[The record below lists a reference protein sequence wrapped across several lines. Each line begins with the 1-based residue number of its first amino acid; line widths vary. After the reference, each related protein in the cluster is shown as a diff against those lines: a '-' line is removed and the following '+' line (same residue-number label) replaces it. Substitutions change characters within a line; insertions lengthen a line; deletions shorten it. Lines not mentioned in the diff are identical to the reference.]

1 MHKALKRT
9 TYNAFTGSSVCFA
22 PSGSA
27 GLTLI
32 LRSSPCAARRKAFC
46 LQTVAACSAQQFATS
61 SRRAR
66 FHTSALPMS
75 FFDILPETVDV
86 RQACLIATGVY
97 CLWRL
102 GTFIRL
108 VFADIKQAIIV
119 TLQRSTLRITG
130 LTQTSAFG
138 PSVCRQRMH
147 LKIKLS
153 GSLEQ
158 ARCVLYA
165 LSFFCKAYM

>member
-1 MHKALKRT
+1 MLKALKST
-9 TYNAFTGSSVCFA
+9 TYNAFTGSSVFFA
-22 PSGSA
+22 RPGSA
-27 GLTLI
+27 DLTLVI
-32 LRSSPCAARRKAFC
+32 RSSPCAARRKAFR
-46 LQTVAACSAQQFATS
+46 LQTVAACSAQQLATS
-61 SRRAR
+61 NRRAR

-75 FFDILPETVDV
+75 FLDILPETVDV

-108 VFADIKQAIIV
+108 VFTDNKQASKV
-119 TLQRSTLRITG
+119 TLQPSTLRVTG

-138 PSVCRQRMH
+138 PSVRRQRMH

-158 ARCVLYA
+158 ARRVL
-165 LSFFCKAYM
+165 